1 MTNFYR
7 VIKLGLYLL
16 LIDAAFLYKIH
27 HFFHLGFFFKVNFW
41 GYLFAGDVCV
51 ILVVDVPE
59 AIVKCIDVLFIREPV
74 F

>member
-1 MTNFYR
+1 VTYFYR

-27 HFFHLGFFFKVNFW
+27 HFFDLGYFGRVNFW

-51 ILVVDVPE
+51 IFVVDVPE
-59 AIVKCIDVLFIREPV
+59 AIVKCIDVLFVWEPV